1 MEALYM
7 YMFLYVFQM
16 LPVTTN
22 IRDAYQRGTDDE
34 QIFIQNLSL
43 FLCTFLKEHAPLIE
57 KKPDLNESLM
67 AVSNYVYIC
76 CQSLAPGRDLEIYL
90 I

>member
-1 MEALYM
+1 
-7 YMFLYVFQM
+7 M
-16 LPVTTN
+16 LPLTTN
-22 IRDAYQRGTDDE
+22 IREAYQRGTDDE

-57 KKPDLNESLM
+57 KRQDLNEALM
-67 AVSNYVYIC
+67 EVNFSSVRLTVPK
-76 CQSLAPGRDLEIYL
+76 QDLKDSEIYVRQ